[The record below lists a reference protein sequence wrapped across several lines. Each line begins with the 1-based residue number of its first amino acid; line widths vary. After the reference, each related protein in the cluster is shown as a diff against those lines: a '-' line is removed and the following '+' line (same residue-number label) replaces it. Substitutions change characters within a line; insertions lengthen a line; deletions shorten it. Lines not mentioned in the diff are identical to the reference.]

1 MYVNHDECRMEI
13 LPMTMNA
20 IKTTETTAAIA
31 IVAGLTPAA
40 VPGLTTD
47 GSVVASDT
55 VNFVVCFAF
64 CDI

>member
-1 MYVNHDECRMEI
+1 
-13 LPMTMNA
+13 MTMNA